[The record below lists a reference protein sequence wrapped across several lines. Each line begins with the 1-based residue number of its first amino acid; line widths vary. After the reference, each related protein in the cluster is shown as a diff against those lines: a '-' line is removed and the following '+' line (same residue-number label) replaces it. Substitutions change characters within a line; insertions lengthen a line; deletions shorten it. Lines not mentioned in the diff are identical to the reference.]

1 MKNKSAWLKYNNK
14 DIQNLEK
21 YSNDYMAFIS
31 NCKTERECAK
41 FAINAASKNGYKTL
55 EEVIKIEKSLSPGD
69 KVMAQIHG
77 KSVMLIHVGQ
87 QPLEKGMNIIG
98 AHIDSP
104 RLDIKQNPLY
114 ESSDICFMDTH
125 YYGGIKNYQW
135 VAIPLA
141 LHGVVVKKDGKVVDI
156 NIGEDSADP
165 VFCISDLLPHLGTE
179 QMAKTANKVIEGEDL
194 DLIFG
199 NRPNKSKENAVKA
212 NLLSLLNKKYK
223 IQEEDF
229 LSAEL
234 EVVPAGAA
242 RTMGLDESMI
252 LGYGH
257 DDRVCSFA
265 AIHAQFALPK
275 IPNKTAVCLLVDKE
289 EIGSVGATGM
299 TSKFFENTIAEI
311 IALGCSSASSTS
323 ANTGSK
329 KADKACSS
337 IILRRCLAASNMLSA
352 DVNAAFDPTYASV
365 YEAKNSC
372 YLGRGLVFTK
382 FTGSRGKAMSNDAS
396 AEFMAQLR
404 NIMEE
409 ANVSFQTSELG
420 RVNAGGGG
428 TIAFILAEYTMNV
441 IDAGVGVLSMH
452 APWEV
457 CSKADIFEM
466 AKGFKAFYENA

>member
-1 MKNKSAWLKYNNK
+1 MKNKSAWLKYGNK
-14 DIQNLEK
+14 ELQNLEN
-21 YSNDYMAFIS
+21 YSSDYMAFIS
-31 NCKTERECAK
+31 NCKTERECAN
-41 FAINAASKNGYKTL
+41 FAINAAKQKGYKTL
-55 EEVIKIEKSLSPGD
+55 EEVIKSGSPLNPGD

-77 KSVMLIHVGQ
+77 KCVVLIHIGQ
-87 QPLEKGMNIIG
+87 QALEDGMNIVG

-114 ESSDICFMDTH
+114 ESADICLMDTH
-125 YYGGIKNYQW
+125 YYGGIKSYQW

-141 LHGVVVKKDGKVVDI
+141 LHGVVVKKDGSVVDI
-156 NIGEDSADP
+156 NIGEDATDP
-165 VFCISDLLPHLGTE
+165 IFCISDLLPHLGAE

-194 DLIFG
+194 DLIVG
-199 NRPNKSKENAVKA
+199 NRPNKSKGNPVKA

-265 AIHAQFALPK
+265 AMHAQFDLPK

-299 TSKFFENTIAEI
+299 TSKFFENTIAEV
-311 IALGCSSASSTS
+311 IAVGCTSTSASSTTAKS
-323 ANTGSK
+323 N
-329 KADKACSS
+329 CSS

-396 AEFMAQLR
+396 PEFMAQLR
-404 NIMEE
+404 KIMED